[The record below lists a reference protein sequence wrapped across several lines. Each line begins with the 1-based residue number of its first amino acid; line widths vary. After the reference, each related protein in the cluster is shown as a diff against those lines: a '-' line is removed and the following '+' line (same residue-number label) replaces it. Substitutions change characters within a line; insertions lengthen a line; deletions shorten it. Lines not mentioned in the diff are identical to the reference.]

1 MDQNLVKQDYR
12 SKLIQ
17 FYNQNKIKLLS
28 LLIFLI
34 LILVSVFLI
43 NQNNKKNN
51 ELIAEKYVQAGIYIT
66 DKKEKE
72 AKIILEEIILNKN
85 KFYSILA
92 LNLIIEK
99 NLIQEEEKILNYFEI
114 LENLDYSDEKLDL
127 ITFKKALFLMKVSKD
142 GKGKELLDKL
152 IKNKSKLKILAEEVI
167 IK

>member
-66 DKKEKE
+66 NKKEKE

-99 NLIQEEEKILNYFEI
+99 NLIQEEDKILNYFEI

-142 GKGKELLDKL
+142 EKGKELLDKL

-167 IK
+167 LK